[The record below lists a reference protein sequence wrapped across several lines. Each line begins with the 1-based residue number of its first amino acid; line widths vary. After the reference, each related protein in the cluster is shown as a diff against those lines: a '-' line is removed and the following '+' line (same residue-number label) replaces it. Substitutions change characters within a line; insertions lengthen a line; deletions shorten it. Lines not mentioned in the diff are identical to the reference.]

1 MSVRERR
8 NLSHRLLPRLWCSTN
23 NDSSAIASTL
33 EREIRRRFR
42 ERKGGTCEDQIFS
55 GVLVKM
61 PDPAGVLVISNEPRG
76 GKAMVEE
83 MTSES
88 SNGSS
93 RLIRTLADVKYGNHH
108 LTTVEIV
115 YNCIS
120 FVVAIVITFAFTIH
134 AKRTLSEHQCRIQQY
149 SPWLRPQQL

>member
-1 MSVRERR
+1 M
-8 NLSHRLLPRLWCSTN
+8 LSLWMPKCGCNPRLAGNDFWIWSWIRDNYGWN
-23 NDSSAIASTL
+23 NHRHDPSVFDWIA
-33 EREIRRRFR
+33 F
-42 ERKGGTCEDQIFS
+42 
-55 GVLVKM
+55 
-61 PDPAGVLVISNEPRG
+61 PRPNTS
-76 GKAMVEE
+76 MVEE

-88 SNGSS
+88 SNGS